1 MGWEDGVNE
10 EGIAEKLR
18 SCLSGFCFVSLLGPH
33 QWHMEVPRLG
43 FESELQVPVYA
54 TATGTQDPSCVCD
67 LPHSS

>member
-18 SCLSGFCFVSLLGPH
+18 SCLFGFCFVFLLGPH

-43 FESELQVPVYA
+43 FESELQVPAYA